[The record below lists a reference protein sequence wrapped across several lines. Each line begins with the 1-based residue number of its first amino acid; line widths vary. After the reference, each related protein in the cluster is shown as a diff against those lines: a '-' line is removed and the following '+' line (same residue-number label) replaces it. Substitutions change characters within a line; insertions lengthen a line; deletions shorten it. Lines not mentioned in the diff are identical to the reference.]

1 MPGNLY
7 CRITGN
13 YCILTGQGT
22 IPLTM
27 ACQPAAVLR
36 GTGVWVGEKNAFT
49 TTEVSR
55 TQDEKLCISHSS
67 PDLQEELID
76 VFFCFRLPEF
86 FHKL

>member
-7 CRITGN
+7 CGITGN
-13 YCILTGQGT
+13 YRILTGQGT

-27 ACQPAAVLR
+27 ACRPAADRR
-36 GTGVWVGEKNAFT
+36 GTGVRVGEKSAFT